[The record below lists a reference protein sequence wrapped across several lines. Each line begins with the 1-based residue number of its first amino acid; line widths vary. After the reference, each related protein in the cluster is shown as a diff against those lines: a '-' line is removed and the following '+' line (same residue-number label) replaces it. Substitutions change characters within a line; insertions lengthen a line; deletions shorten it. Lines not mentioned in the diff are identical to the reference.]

1 LATGPFDPGG
11 VDCTGDVA
19 LAAGSGTSR
28 GGELG
33 ACAGPAATGS
43 NRPKAGCGPVAKDGG
58 EVSAGSCVTSPVAVR
73 PAVCAA
79 GAVSAGGAT
88 RPAGPET
95 GGCAS
100 PADFSPA
107 ELGDVEQPA
116 AASSTALKKVTIN
129 AVNLF
134 PWTGI

>member
-1 LATGPFDPGG
+1 
-11 VDCTGDVA
+11 
-19 LAAGSGTSR
+19 
-28 GGELG
+28 
-33 ACAGPAATGS
+33 
-43 NRPKAGCGPVAKDGG
+43 
-58 EVSAGSCVTSPVAVR
+58 VAVR

-95 GGCAS
+95 GGGAS
-100 PADFSPA
+100 PADFSAA

-116 AASSTALKKVTIN
+116 MASSAALKKVTIN

-134 PWTGI
+134 PWKDIGISQQQKSVSTLGSKRHP